1 MLQIELFSA
10 GCPLCQAVAEKIE
23 SLAGP
28 ECNVRVHDLR
38 NDPLAVRAAERYAI
52 RRVPS
57 VVIDGRLATCCT
69 LGAVDEGVL
78 QAAGLGACQA

>member
-1 MLQIELFSA
+1 MPQIELFSA
-10 GCPLCQAVAEKIE
+10 GCPLCQAVAEKIA

-38 NDPLAVRAAERYAI
+38 GDPAAVKAAERYSI

-57 VVIDGRLATCCT
+57 VVIDGQLAACCAA
-69 LGAVDEGVL
+69 GAVDEGVL
-78 QAAGLGACQA
+78 KAAGLGLCRA